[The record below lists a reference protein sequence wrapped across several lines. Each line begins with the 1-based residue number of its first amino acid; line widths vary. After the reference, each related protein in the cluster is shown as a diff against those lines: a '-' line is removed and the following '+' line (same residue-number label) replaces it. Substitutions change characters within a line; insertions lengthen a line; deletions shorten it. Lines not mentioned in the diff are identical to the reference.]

1 MSVSLDEEDDY
12 EPAFLTLPSAQ
23 VQEAW
28 YPSLRVTVWILS
40 CLYTYVDV
48 SHERRP

>member
-12 EPAFLTLPSAQ
+12 EPALLSLPSAQ

-28 YPSLRVTVWILS
+28 FPSLRTTLWILS

-48 SHERRP
+48 SLARQS